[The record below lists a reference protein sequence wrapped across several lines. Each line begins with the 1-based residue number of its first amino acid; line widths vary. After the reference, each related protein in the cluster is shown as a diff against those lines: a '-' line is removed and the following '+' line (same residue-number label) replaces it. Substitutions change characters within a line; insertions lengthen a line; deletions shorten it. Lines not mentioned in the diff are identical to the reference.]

1 MEKNTPKDEKTT
13 PAMMQYFKLKE
24 EAKDYLLFYRMGD
37 FYELFFDDAK
47 VASAALNL
55 VLTHRGTHLGEPIP
69 MCGVPYHAHESY
81 LARLVK
87 QGYKVAICEQMETPE
102 EAKKRGRSA
111 LVRREIVRFVT
122 AGTLS
127 EDTLLEGKKHNYLM
141 CLARDGADNGL
152 AWVDMSTGDF
162 MTQNVTRKFLLDAI
176 MRVEPAEILI
186 TIETF
191 KIREYQQILE
201 DVSRLLTYL
210 PEARF
215 NYDNAYERLKTTFG
229 VETLDG
235 FGDFTKAEVMAAGTL
250 MDYLDLTQKGAC
262 PKLKTIQQ
270 LNPKTYM
277 EIDAGTRRSL
287 ELFAPLSGDKNAGCL
302 LSSIDKTLTASGGRM
317 LHHFLSAP
325 LTNANLINERLDCV
339 GFFIAEDGL
348 RTKLRGFLE
357 KIPDLERALNRI
369 SLRRN
374 SPYDLGIIRD
384 GLKVIPEIKKAFW
397 TFMLPE
403 KLEKLQIAL
412 GEHRYLFEKLR
423 DALLVENLPTN
434 LNEGGFIR
442 RGYSMRL
449 DNHRDIKDT
458 KRRFLLQLQLD
469 YVEKTDINNLKIVY
483 NSVQGYFVE
492 VPAKQAQKI
501 QEHPEWGFIQ
511 KQTMVN
517 NVRFTT
523 PELDELAK
531 TLNMADEDVYKCEL
545 EVFYELL
552 TAVLE
557 ETYNILEAV
566 GAIAFIDVTT
576 ALAELAVQKNF
587 CRPKVDDTLAF
598 EIEQGRHLVVEEAL
612 EAKRE
617 NFSPND
623 CSLGQENGRLWLLT
637 GPNMA
642 GKSTFLRQNALIA
655 ILAQIG
661 SYVPARKAHIGVV
674 DKVFSRV
681 GASDDLARGQSTFM
695 VEMVETA
702 MILNHATEKSLVILD
717 EIGRGTATFD
727 GLSIAWAVVEYL
739 HEKNKSRGIFATHY
753 HELTALEEKLEHISL
768 HTMQIKEWNDEVVFL
783 HTVGKGTTDKS
794 YGIHVGKLAGL
805 PSVVTQRAKHILQGL
820 ESQKQTPKVLADELP
835 LFHTALEEKKTEPSA
850 VEKELTFINPDM
862 LSPREA
868 LDVLYKLKSLME

>member
-1 MEKNTPKDEKTT
+1 MEKTT
-13 PAMMQYFKLKE
+13 TKEEKITPAMVQYLDLKA
-24 EAKDYLLFYRMGD
+24 EAKGYLLFYRMGD

-47 VASAALNL
+47 VVSAALNL
-55 VLTHRGTHLGEPIP
+55 VLTQRGTHLGKPIP
-69 MCGVPYHAHESY
+69 MCGVPFHAYESY

-102 EAKKRGRSA
+102 EAKKRGRNA
-111 LVRREIVRFVT
+111 LVRREIVRLVT

-127 EDTLLEGKKHNYLM
+127 EDSLLEGKKHNYLM
-141 CLARDGADNGL
+141 CLAKDGADNGL

-162 MTQNVTRKFLLDAI
+162 MTQNVTRTFLLDAI
-176 MRVEPAEILI
+176 VRLEPAEILI
-186 TIETF
+186 AQETF
-191 KIREYQQILE
+191 MIREYQCILE
-201 DVSRLLTYL
+201 DVSRLLTRL

-215 NYDNAYERLKTTFG
+215 NYDNAYDRLKNTFG

-235 FGDFTKAEVMAAGTL
+235 FGEFTKAEIMAAGTL

-262 PKLKTIQQ
+262 PKLKMLQQ
-270 LNPKTYM
+270 FNPKTYM

-287 ELFAPLSGDKNAGCL
+287 ELFAPLSGDRGGKSL
-302 LSSIDKTLTASGGRM
+302 LSVIDKTVTAAGGRM
-317 LHHFLSAP
+317 LHAFLGAP
-325 LTNANLINERLDCV
+325 LTNVVRINERLESVAYFAAD
-339 GFFIAEDGL
+339 DTL
-348 RTKLRGFLE
+348 RTKVRDILKGL
-357 KIPDLERALNRI
+357 PDLERALNRVA
-369 SLRRN
+369 LRRN
-374 SPYDLGIIRD
+374 SPYDLGVIRD
-384 GLKVIPEIKKAFW
+384 GLRLIPEMRRAFLPV
-397 TFMLPE
+397 MLPE
-403 KLEKLQIAL
+403 KLERTRIAM
-412 GEHRYLFEKLR
+412 GEHRELIEMLNT
-423 DALLVENLPTN
+423 ALVVENLPTN
-434 LNEGGFIR
+434 ANEGGFIR
-442 RGYSMRL
+442 QGYSMLL
-449 DNHRDIKDT
+449 DNLRGIKDKT
-458 KRRFLLQLQLD
+458 RRFLLQMQLD
-469 YVEKTDINNLKIVY
+469 YMEKTGINNLKIHY

-501 QEHPEWGFIQ
+501 TDHPEWGFIQ
-511 KQTMVN
+511 RQTMVN

-523 PELDELAK
+523 PALEELAAK
-531 TLNMADEDVYKCEL
+531 LNTADEEVLNCEIDIFNRMVEIIL
-545 EVFYELL
+545 S
-552 TAVLE
+552 
-557 ETYNILEAV
+557 ETYNILETAE
-566 GAIAFIDVTT
+566 ALAFFDVTT
-576 ALAELAVQKNF
+576 ALAELAVQKNL
-587 CRPKVDDTLAF
+587 CRPEVDESLAF
-598 EIEQGRHLVVEEAL
+598 EIKEGRHPVVEEAL

-617 NFSPND
+617 AFAPND
-623 CSLGQENGRLWLLT
+623 CSLNQEEGRLWLLT

-661 SYVPARKAHIGVV
+661 SYVPAQKAHIGVV